1 MNLLFYGASSASIDK
16 KYLDRTENLAYKFAQ
31 KGCNLVFG
39 AGGHGNMGAAARG
52 FYKAKAKI
60 IGVVPRFFNVDGIL
74 FDNCDELIRTDT
86 MRERKQIMEDRCDA
100 FITTPGGIGTY
111 EEFFEILTL
120 KQLGRHNKAMVL
132 YNVDGYYDNIIKMMK
147 TSVEQKFMRETV
159 FDLFLVSD
167 NDEEIIDYILNYDDK
182 VGSIQDYKFI

>member
-16 KYLDRTENLAYKFAQ
+16 KYLDRTEQLAYKFAK
-31 KGCNLVFG
+31 KGCHLIFG

-52 FYKAKAKI
+52 FFKAKAKI
-60 IGVVPRFFNVDGIL
+60 TGVVPHFFNVDGIL
-74 FDNCDELIRTDT
+74 FENCDQLIRTDT
-86 MRERKQIMEDRCDA
+86 MRERKQIMEEKCDA

-132 YNVDGYYDNIIKMMK
+132 YNIDGYYDNLIKMMQ
-147 TSVEQKFMRETV
+147 TSVEQNFMRQTV
-159 FDLFLVSD
+159 FDLFLISD
-167 NDEEIIDYILNYDDK
+167 NDEEIIDYVLNYNQDILAVK
-182 VGSIQDYKFI
+182 DYKFI

>member
-16 KYLDRTENLAYKFAQ
+16 KYLDRTEQLAYKFAK
-31 KGCNLVFG
+31 KGCDLIFG

-52 FYKAKAKI
+52 FFKAKAKI
-60 IGVVPRFFNVDGIL
+60 TGVVPHFFNVDGIL
-74 FDNCDELIRTDT
+74 FENCDQLIRTDT
-86 MRERKQIMEDRCDA
+86 MRERKQIMEEKCDA

-132 YNVDGYYDNIIKMMK
+132 YNIDGYYDNLIKMMQ
-147 TSVEQKFMRETV
+147 TSVEQNFMRQTV
-159 FDLFLVSD
+159 FDLFLISD
-167 NDEEIIDYILNYDDK
+167 NDEEIIDYVLNYNQDILAVK
-182 VGSIQDYKFI
+182 DYKFI